1 MKWLFLILTL
11 VTLETSAQS
20 GRYQLESGNKYL
32 GTVLLSEHRIE
43 LDSTIFQVKEVLKD
57 GGRVIYFLE
66 GCYKEVPYKGTA
78 ILYNHMERTLGPGRV
93 RHRYSLYIEIRA
105 KEFYYAQTFS
115 IYYDS

>member
-1 MKWLFLILTL
+1 MKYLFLILTL
-11 VTLETSAQS
+11 ITLELKAQS
-20 GRYQLESGNKYL
+20 GRYQIEPTGS
-32 GTVLLSEHRIE
+32 VLISEHRIE
-43 LDSTIFQVKEVLKD
+43 LDSTVLQVREVIED
-57 GGRVIYFLE
+57 GPRVVYFLE

-78 ILYNHMERTLGPGRV
+78 ILYNHMERTLGQGRV